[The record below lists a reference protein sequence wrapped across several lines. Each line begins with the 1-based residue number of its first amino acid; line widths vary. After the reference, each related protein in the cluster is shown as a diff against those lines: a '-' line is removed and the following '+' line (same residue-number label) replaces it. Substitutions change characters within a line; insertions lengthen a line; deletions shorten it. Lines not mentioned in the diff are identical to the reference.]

1 MADREDTPSPSRAES
16 DRNFGQTKR
25 RGGGGKLA
33 RSETVTVRL
42 DPKLRYLAE
51 LAARKQ
57 RRTLSSFIEWVIE
70 ETLKRVHFDESECS
84 VSVASAAAELWDV
97 DEPDRFVKLALRYPD
112 MLTHE
117 EQVLWK
123 LIRENGALWRGHF
136 DKPTGEWTW
145 KIEQHNFV
153 IERFREH
160 WATFNAVVRGD
171 ASESA
176 LPTWK
181 KYRLPRMDDEIPF

>member
-1 MADREDTPSPSRAES
+1 MADREDTPSRSRAES
-16 DRNFGQTKR
+16 EGDFGQTKR

-70 ETLKRVHFDESECS
+70 ETLKRVHFDEGEFSA
-84 VSVASAAAELWDV
+84 SVASAAAELWDV

-123 LIRENGALWRGHF
+123 LVRENGALWRGHF
-136 DKPTGEWTW
+136 EKETGDWVW
-145 KIEQHNFV
+145 RIDQHDFV

-160 WATFNAVVRGD
+160 WTTFNAVARGEVD
-171 ASESA
+171 VSA
-176 LPTWK
+176 LPTWTK
-181 KYRLPRMDDEIPF
+181 NRFPDGEIPF